1 MSFGSVIRERRTAL
15 GIGLNDFAERLEI
28 SAAYWSRI
36 ERDQE
41 NPPRDELIERAAAIL
56 GVRMDDLF
64 VDVNDRDWCHL
75 PDERSYLSG
84 VADLHQSQAWATLM
98 NGSETINSFKAE
110 PGRYISI
117 EARGDDAGTIMVS
130 RERLVVRHA
139 ERLRFEA
146 EQEVG
151 AATASS
157 GAAVVAPL
165 PAARGAAPRY
175 DWDAFWAEALVSMF
189 QDGPPATLAEY
200 VRRMETWFAD
210 RGEHPDS
217 STIKKKLSQA
227 WRRIAPHL
235 ERRRA

>member
-1 MSFGSVIRERRTAL
+1 MNVVGGRIVRKPCYGLAEICERWGVTELDVANFVAANELTLSVVVAGLAVEKGS
-15 GIGLNDFAERLEI
+15 
-28 SAAYWSRI
+28 I
-36 ERDQE
+36 E
-41 NPPRDELIERAAAIL
+41 
-56 GVRMDDLF
+56 
-64 VDVNDRDWCHL
+64 DVNDRDWCHI

-84 VADLHQSQAWATLM
+84 ATDLHQSQAWATLM
-98 NGSETINSFKAE
+98 NGSETISSFKAE

-117 EARGDDAGTIMVS
+117 EARGDDAGTIVVS

-151 AATASS
+151 VATASS
-157 GAAVVAPL
+157 GAAALAPP

-200 VRRMETWFAD
+200 VRRMEAWFAD

-217 STIKKKLSQA
+217 STIKKKLSQP
-227 WRRIAPHL
+227 WRRIAPQL